1 MTRFLLLVLF
11 SMLSVSVFA
20 QLEVTNAAPITPE
33 NLISNVFLGDGVE
46 VVSITYA
53 GDQGA
58 VGLFTQGSTTI
69 GMERGIVMTTGTA
82 VSNPGQTGVNAPA
95 SAQASFNNGSSA
107 TDADL
112 LGIVGANIG
121 ISNVTSYTI
130 EFIPVNDTLRFT
142 YAFASEEYPEFACT
156 NYNDVF
162 GFFISGPGIN
172 GPYTNNAENIA
183 LIPGTDRP
191 VTINNVN
198 PGMPGAAG
206 GTIANCSGDDGSL
219 AFAGFYNANNG
230 NTLPVYDGFTDVF
243 VAQAVVEPCST
254 YTIKLVIADA
264 FDAIFDSGVFLE
276 AKSFGTGSLDVEI
289 EGLAIDGGL
298 AEGCGAGEIVFNL
311 PSPVEAD
318 YDVEFAV
325 GGTATPGVDYPT
337 LPSTII
343 IPEGDS
349 TFRLPISAYEDFLV
363 EGDETIELSVQRDPC
378 NRDTFTIIIK
388 DNRLVD
394 PDLGPDL
401 IVCPTDETQLDGT
414 VPIALPDPPRFV
426 NDTPLAINQTNVPFI
441 SEIDVFGVL
450 PVELGPEAIKMICI
464 DSLEHQWIDD
474 LDIYLVGPDGQFL
487 ELTTDNGA
495 EGGNGIAYDYYEG
508 TCFTIDATTVINSP
522 GPFAP
527 ASAVPFTGE
536 WLPEGVFSDLWDGN
550 YRTNGTW
557 QLVITDDTQGLGGTL
572 FSWSICFNP
581 VYQVEYSWSP
591 AAGLSCTDCPDP
603 IASADTSTTYIL
615 TVSDSYGCIKQDTIN
630 FDVLPALTMSPLQC
644 GELTTSSVQVV
655 WPAVAGAIGYEV
667 SINGGPWIPAS
678 GSLEHLVTGLGLEE
692 DVEVTVRAIA
702 TCPSFPSTIT
712 CTSLNCTPASLAAVP
727 VDVNCFGGSDGSVQI
742 NVVSGTGPFSYE
754 LDGVTNNNGAFS
766 GLTANNYVGVVTDG
780 DGCPGNISF
789 VIAEPPSPN
798 ITEVIEN
805 PLDCNGDTDG
815 ALTVAITDGNGP
827 YSFDWGSGIT
837 DSIVTGLNAG
847 MYAVDLVDAG
857 NCPFTLNIELTEPA
871 LLSTSVAADSVN
883 CFGENTGQARVIPDG
898 GVGPYTYLWD
908 NGQLTD
914 TAFLVT
920 AGTYNVEVTD
930 AMGCISNNT
939 ITVEEPPVLSA
950 VVSSTPAL
958 CNTSNT
964 GSLMVVP
971 SGGTPGYTYSWR
983 DIGDNSIVGTTAAV
997 IDQFAGT
1004 YELVVTDGNGCTYT
1018 EEIQIGEPDVLE
1030 LTNLQTNQPTC
1041 TGALDGNATV
1051 EVQGGTGPYTI
1062 TWDTGITGDNENALA
1077 SGDHYVLVTDA
1088 NMCTDSLAFMLDAP
1102 IAVSV
1107 DISAVATSCFQG
1119 TDGTATATPTG
1130 GTGPYTY
1137 LWSNG
1142 DTDPTATDLP
1152 AGMASVEVRDANN
1165 CLVVA
1170 DIMVNE
1176 PTELTVM
1183 LSGTDPTCFQ
1193 ETNGSIVATPTGG
1206 VGPYTYAWSDTQT
1219 SDTAT
1224 GLTASNYS
1232 VVVTDANSCTVT
1244 ANLTLDEPTVLSL
1257 STTSQEQACT
1267 GPANGEASVMPT
1279 GGTGPYTYLWE
1290 DGQQTA
1296 TATGLTAGTYSVT
1309 VTDAQNCLLDISAT
1323 VALAE
1328 TVEILDFSVTD
1339 ASCNDGSDGSIA
1351 VNLQGGTGPFTWSA
1365 PLTGLNAGN
1374 YTLTVTDA
1382 NNCTD
1387 ILQAVVAEPTALAI
1401 SENVTNVICAGETTG
1416 EIDLSVSGGTA
1427 PYSYNWNTGANAED
1441 ITSLGAGS
1449 YTVTV
1454 TDAQG
1459 CSKIYSTSI
1468 AQASTLSLVGEVEDV
1483 VCNGASTGRVS
1494 TTVQGGQ
1501 PPYAY
1506 SWSNGSSTSAL
1517 PNVLAGDYTLT
1528 VTDDFGCTLVET
1540 FNIAEPTA
1548 LSGSFLTDM
1557 VSCNG
1562 GRDGFIKGEMS
1573 GGTLPYRFRL
1583 DNGDW
1588 QPSPTFLALGAG
1600 NYTLWAEDA
1609 EGCPLLLG
1617 NPEITEPAEIMID
1630 LGGNREVRFGDTI
1643 RVTPDISSDLPIIT
1657 LEWSPYDSTWLSCP
1671 DCGSQEVFT
1680 NVQRDLFLTVVDE
1693 NGCTS
1698 KAWIQIRVSKDFP
1711 VAVPTGFTPN
1721 GDGVNDRLLVH
1732 GLPGIEVVSYRIWDR
1747 WGEMLFEDAGFPV
1760 NDPTRGWDGNFRDDA
1775 VNGGVYLWQV
1785 EVRFPDDRTELFSG
1799 QTTLIR

>member
-1 MTRFLLLVLF
+1 MTRFLLLFLF
-11 SMLSVSVFA
+11 SITSASVFA

-33 NLISNVFLGDGVE
+33 NLISNVFLGEGVE

-53 GDQGA
+53 GAPGA
-58 VGLFTQGSTTI
+58 VGLFTQGNAAI
-69 GMERGIVMTTGTA
+69 GMDRGIVMTTGAA
-82 VSNPGQTGVNAPA
+82 VSSPGQVGVNATGGT
-95 SAQASFNNGSSA
+95 QASVNNGSTA

-121 ISNVTSYTI
+121 ISNVTSYII

-172 GPYTNNAENIA
+172 GPYQNNAENIA

-198 PGMPGAAG
+198 PGVLGGAG
-206 GTIANCSGDDGSL
+206 GMIDNCSGDLGSL
-219 AFAGFYNANNG
+219 AFSGFYNANLA

-243 VAQAVVEPCST
+243 VAQAVVQPCST

-264 FDAIFDSGVFLE
+264 FDNMFDSGVFLE
-276 AKSFGTGSLDVEI
+276 AKSFGTGSLDVKI

-311 PSPVEAD
+311 PAPVEAD

-343 IPEGDS
+343 IPQGDS

-378 NRDTFTIIIK
+378 NRDTFTIVIK
-388 DNRLVD
+388 DNRLLD

-401 IVCPTDETQLDGT
+401 VVCPTDETQLDGT
-414 VPIALPDPPRFV
+414 VPIDLPDPPRFV
-426 NDTPLAINQTNVPFI
+426 NNTPLAINQTNVPFI

-450 PVELGPEAIKMICI
+450 PIQLGPEAIKMICI

-495 EGGNGIAYDYYEG
+495 EGGNGIEPDYYQG
-508 TCFTIDATTVINSP
+508 TCFTVDATTVINSP

-527 ASAVPFTGE
+527 ASAVPFTGN

-550 YRTNGTW
+550 YRANGTW
-557 QLVITDDTQGLGGTL
+557 QLVVTDDTQGLGGTL

-581 VYQVEYSWSP
+581 VYQIEYSWSP

-603 IASADTSTTYIL
+603 IASPDTSTTYVL
-615 TVSDSYGCIKQDTIN
+615 TVSDSYGCIKRDTIN
-630 FDVLPALTMSPLQC
+630 FDVLPAPTMSPLQC

-655 WPAVAGAIGYEV
+655 WPAVAGALGYEV

-678 GSLEHLVTGLGLEE
+678 GTLEHVVSGLGLSE
-692 DVEVTVRAIA
+692 DVEVTVRPIA
-702 TCPSFPSTIT
+702 NCPGFPSTIT

-727 VDVNCFGGSDGSVQI
+727 VDVNCFGGNDGSVQI
-742 NVVSGTGPFSYE
+742 NVVSGTGPFTYE
-754 LDGVTNNNGAFS
+754 LAGVSNNNGTFT
-766 GLTANNYVGVVTDG
+766 GLTANNYVATVTDG
-780 DGCPGNISF
+780 DGCPGNVSF
-789 VIAEPPSPN
+789 VIAQPPVPN

-805 PLDCNGDTDG
+805 PLGCNGDTDG
-815 ALTVAITDGNGP
+815 ALTVTITDGNGP
-827 YSFDWGSGIT
+827 YSFDWGNGIT
-837 DSIVTGLNAG
+837 DSIVTGLAAG
-847 MYAVDLVDAG
+847 MYAVDLLDAG
-857 NCPFTLNIELTEPA
+857 NCPFTLNIELTEPT

-883 CFGENTGQARVIPDG
+883 CFGENNGQAWVVADG
-898 GVGPYTYLWD
+898 GTGPYTYLWD
-908 NGQLTD
+908 DGQLTD
-914 TAFLVT
+914 TASLLVT
-920 AGTYNVEVTD
+920 GTYNIEVTD
-930 AMGCISNNT
+930 AMGCTSTST
-939 ITVEEPPVLSA
+939 ITVEEPPVLTA

-958 CNTSNT
+958 CNGANT
-964 GSLMVVP
+964 GSLLVVP
-971 SGGTPGYTYSWR
+971 AGGTPGYTYSWR
-983 DIGDNSIVGTTAAV
+983 NTANNTITGTTAAV
-997 IDQFAGT
+997 SDQFAGT

-1018 EEIQIGEPDVLE
+1018 EEIQIGEPSVLE
-1030 LTNLQTNQPTC
+1030 LTNLQTNEPTC
-1041 TGALDGNATV
+1041 TGATDGNATV
-1051 EVQGGTGPYTI
+1051 QVQGGTGPYVI
-1062 TWDTGITGDNENALA
+1062 TWDTGVNGTNENALA
-1077 SGDHYVLVTDA
+1077 SGNHYVLVRDA
-1088 NMCTDSLAFMLDAP
+1088 NMCTDSLAFQLDAP
-1102 IAVSV
+1102 VAVMV
-1107 DISAVATSCFQG
+1107 DISAVATSCFAG
-1119 TDGTATATPTG
+1119 TDGTATASPTG
-1130 GTGPYTY
+1130 GTPPYSY
-1137 LWSNG
+1137 QWSNG
-1142 DTDPTATDLP
+1142 DISATATNLP
-1152 AGMASVEVRDANN
+1152 TGMVSVVVRDANN
-1165 CLVVA
+1165 CSA
-1170 DIMVNE
+1170 MAEIMVNE
-1176 PTELTVM
+1176 PTELTVA

-1206 VGPYTYAWSDTQT
+1206 VGPYTYAWSNTQT
-1219 SDTAT
+1219 TATAT
-1224 GLTASNYS
+1224 GLTATNHS
-1232 VVVTDANSCTVT
+1232 VVVTDANSCTVA
-1244 ANLTLDEPTVLSL
+1244 ANLTLDEPTALSL
-1257 STTSQEQACT
+1257 SSTSQEQACT
-1267 GPANGEASVMPT
+1267 GPANGQASVIAT
-1279 GGTGPYTYLWE
+1279 GGTGPYTYLW
-1290 DGQQTA
+1290 DNGQPTA
-1296 TATGLTAGTYSVT
+1296 TATGLTAGTYNVT
-1309 VTDAQNCLLDISAT
+1309 VTDAQGCVLDIPAT
-1323 VALAE
+1323 VDLAE
-1328 TVEILDFSVTD
+1328 TVEIVDFVVTD
-1339 ASCNDGSDGSIA
+1339 ASCNSGADGNIS
-1351 VNLQGGTGPFTWSA
+1351 VNLQGGTAPYTWSA
-1365 PLTGLNAGN
+1365 PLTGLSAGN

-1387 ILQAVVAEPTALAI
+1387 ILQAAVAEPAALVVSDNI
-1401 SENVTNVICAGETTG
+1401 TNVICAGETTG
-1416 EIDLSVSGGTA
+1416 AIDLTISGGTA
-1427 PYSYNWNTGANAED
+1427 PYLYNWNTGANAED
-1441 ITSLGAGS
+1441 LTSLGAGT

-1459 CSKIYSTSI
+1459 CSKTYSTSV
-1468 AQASTLSLVGEVEDV
+1468 AQASTLSLAGEIEDV
-1483 VCNGASTGRVS
+1483 ECNGASTGRVS
-1494 TTVQGGQ
+1494 TLVQGGQ
-1501 PPYAY
+1501 PPYSY
-1506 SWSNGSSTSAL
+1506 SWSNGSTTSAI
-1517 PNVLAGDYTLT
+1517 PNVLAGDYSLT

-1548 LSGSFLTDM
+1548 LSGSFLADM

-1562 GRDGFIKGEMS
+1562 GRDGFIKGELS

-1588 QPSPTFLALGAG
+1588 QASPTFLALGAG
-1600 NYTLWAEDA
+1600 SYTLWAEDA
-1609 EGCPLLLG
+1609 SGCPIFVG
-1617 NPEITEPAEIMID
+1617 NPVITEPAEIMID
-1630 LGGNREVRFGDTI
+1630 LGGNRQLRYGEII
-1643 RVTPDISSDLPIIT
+1643 RITPEITSDFDIIS

-1671 DCGSQEVFT
+1671 DCGLQEVST
-1680 NVQRDLFLTVVDE
+1680 DVQRDLFLTVVDE
-1693 NGCTS
+1693 NGCTA

-1721 GDGVNDRLLVH
+1721 GDEINDRLQVH

-1747 WGEMLFEDAGFPV
+1747 WGELLFEDAGFPV
-1760 NDPTRGWDGNFRDDA
+1760 NDPTRGWDGNFRDQP

-1785 EVRFPDDRTELFSG
+1785 EVRYPDDRTELFSG